1 MNFNSKDIDKKNKN
15 NENPSKSTKSDKV
28 DNKKRKKQLKIL
40 EKIDHKRVIQNNHVM
55 IGEFDDAINV
65 AKDIISLAEEADLQ
79 SIVEEQEELIN
90 QILTKITEKDKIS
103 KIKETFKKL
112 KADFDKLIK
121 NKEIVEAHKIV
132 EQFKQKY
139 DDISMLRSMKQVMRL
154 LSIEKGIWIDF
165 TDQQEAIKA
174 KLKHLDNQFHR
185 FLEKDDI
192 VNTEETL
199 LKAKKF
205 ILELYENDFK
215 IKWNTYEKEFNEH
228 KRKNKIIEKI
238 KKAIEESLKD
248 KQNFS
253 FDEALLK
260 IDGILELIKGEDLSV
275 YKEMLIATKKEI
287 IAGEIKYK
295 KLYLEFAEWK
305 SKIRVNQENDF
316 MNAAISN
323 CEHIIPISREIGMFE
338 EESNYKEILNQLE
351 KKLEDNEAA
360 ALREKQD
367 LIKNAKEIKE
377 LITLDE
383 DILPLIEDF
392 NVKDFLGDLSED
404 IEEKLEQV
412 GSILDE
418 HRVEVKNEITSSTTF
433 STTTGEIIENKQ
445 ERKVQKMDGNEEVKY
460 VVNSNLKNRTE
471 DIIENAIITDLIPYN
486 YEISEIIYNGELVKD
501 FPDKNLKK
509 EGLELQWN
517 VGRIDPKEGIEI
529 KYNLRRRVSRTI
541 IFILK
546 GQLKIIKTH
555 STLNKGQYE
564 GLYEA
569 KLPFK
574 NLFGLAIE
582 GVVIEDIIPLYYVHF
597 VEQPRNLL
605 PTITAEP
612 EMGNLFKWNIG
623 SMKEETIAYHYKLL
637 EIYRFE
643 EIKINIHEL
652 NTKGLEDL
660 EKGDFLGAL
669 AKYKEIRNLLIS
681 KIK

>member
-1 MNFNSKDIDKKNKN
+1 MNTNSKNIDKKNR
-15 NENPSKSTKSDKV
+15 D
-28 DNKKRKKQLKIL
+28 DKKRKKQLKIL
-40 EKIDHKRVIQNNHVM
+40 EKIDNKRVIQNNHVM
-55 IGEFDDAINV
+55 IGEFDEAINV
-65 AKDIISLAEEADLQ
+65 AKDIISLAEDAKLP
-79 SIVEEQEELIN
+79 SIVEEQQEFIN
-90 QILTKITEKDKIS
+90 QVLSKITEKDRNI
-103 KIKETFKKL
+103 KIKESFKKV
-112 KADFDKLIK
+112 KADFDELIK

-132 EQFKQKY
+132 EQFKQKH
-139 DDISMLRSMKQVMRL
+139 DDISILRSMKQVRSL
-154 LSIEKGIWIDF
+154 LSIEKEIWLDF

-205 ILELYENDFK
+205 LPELYENDFK
-215 IKWNTYEKEFNEH
+215 IKWDTYEKELNEH

-238 KKAIEESLKD
+238 KKTIQDSLKD

-253 FDEALLK
+253 FEEALLK
-260 IDGILELIKGEDLSV
+260 IDDMLELIEGEDLSV
-275 YKEMLIATKKEI
+275 YKEMLVSTKKEI
-287 IAGEIKYK
+287 IAAEIKFK

-305 SKIRVNQENDF
+305 SKLRVNQENNF
-316 MNAAISN
+316 LNAAISN
-323 CEHIIPISREIGMFE
+323 CRYIIPISREIGMSE
-338 EESNYKEILNQLE
+338 EENNYKELLKQLE
-351 KKLEDNEAA
+351 KKLEDNETA
-360 ALREKQD
+360 ALREEQE
-367 LIKNAKEIKE
+367 LIKDAEEIKK

-383 DILPLIEDF
+383 NILPLIEEF
-392 NVKDFLGDLSED
+392 NVKDLLGDLSEEL
-404 IEEKLEQV
+404 EEKLDQI
-412 GSILDE
+412 GSLLDE
-418 HRVEVKNEITSSTTF
+418 HRVEVKKEITSSTTF
-433 STTTGEIIENKQ
+433 STTTGEIIVNQQ
-445 ERKVQKMDGNEEVKY
+445 EREVHKMDGNEEVKY
-460 VVNSNLKNRTE
+460 VVNSTLKNRTD

-486 YEISEIIYNGELVKD
+486 YEISEIKYNGELVKD
-501 FPDKNLKK
+501 LPDKNLKK
-509 EGLELQWN
+509 EGLELHWN
-517 VGRIDPKEGIEI
+517 VGEINPKEGIEI
-529 KYNLRRRVSRTI
+529 NYNLRRRISRTI

-555 STLNKGQYE
+555 SNLSQGKYE

-574 NLFGLAIE
+574 NLFGLAID

-612 EMGNLFKWNIG
+612 EMGDLFKWNIG

-643 EIKINIHEL
+643 EKKINIHEL

-669 AKYKEIRNLLIS
+669 EKYKEIRNLLIS
-681 KIK
+681 NVK